1 MRVLRLLA
9 RHVDIGLLW
18 HIRLAECFEQEGL
31 RLVLRELRDARGIGS
46 HVGDETGRTV
56 ASELDA
62 LIELLGE
69 HHRLARGE
77 AELARGVL
85 LQGARRERSRRAALA
100 LAAAHRLD
108 DELLLHDV
116 LCDGHRLALVVQGDL
131 LAVFI
136 RDGKPLAIDLHEVG
150 LEHCRLRLAQL
161 ESDGP
166 VLVRLEGLDLLLA
179 VADQAHRHRLDAAS
193 REALAHLAPE
203 ERRQLVTDD
212 AVEHAA
218 RLLRVYLIEVD
229 RARVLDRLL
238 DGRLRDFVE
247 DDAAVRR
254 RVEPQ
259 DECQMPGNGLSLT
272 IGIACE
278 IDLVGI
284 FRVLLERLDELALAA
299 YVDVFRCEVV
309 LDVDAEL
316 TLRQVAQMPH
326 GGAHHVL
333 SSQIFLDGL
342 GLGRR
347 LDNDERSL
355 CLRLGSCLCFCCRTC
370 FCCSQT
376 VTPSRHACRRAVHF
390 L

>member
-1 MRVLRLLA
+1 MQR
-9 RHVDIGLLW
+9 
-18 HIRLAECFEQEGL
+18 
-31 RLVLRELRDARGIGS
+31 
-46 HVGDETGRTV
+46 
-56 ASELDA
+56 
-62 LIELLGE
+62 
-69 HHRLARGE
+69 
-77 AELARGVL
+77 
-85 LQGARRERSRRAALA
+85 
-100 LAAAHRLD
+100 
-108 DELLLHDV
+108 
-116 LCDGHRLALVVQGDL
+116 DL
-131 LAVFI
+131 LAVLI
-136 RDGKPLAIDLHEVG
+136 RDGEALAIDLHEVG
-150 LEHCRLRLAQL
+150 LEHRRLRLAQL

-166 VLVRLEGLDLLLA
+166 VLVRLESLDLLLA

-193 REALAHLAPE
+193 RQSFAHLAPE
-203 ERRQLVTDD
+203 ERRQLVADD

-299 YVDVFRCEVV
+299 YIDVFRCEVV